1 MSQYFAW
8 CPFGTGGFSIL
19 CVVRT
24 ASLMKPAVSVL
35 AGLQFPE
42 KVVFHMGLDNSEAP
56 GESPGNG
63 SSDGTPPIQGLS
75 YPLQLASAVMFVAE
89 LDRSVAFY
97 REFLD
102 WDVTVHNESVALL
115 VSPDGYQL
123 YLRTRGRRAQHPVGT
138 IGVQY
143 LAWTARNVADLR
155 RCEQMLR
162 KYSTQVTCQTVDG
175 FTLIEGYGPDHVP
188 VMVTYPGPAQ
198 APRHEILQRIYGW

>member
-1 MSQYFAW
+1 
-8 CPFGTGGFSIL
+8 
-19 CVVRT
+19 
-24 ASLMKPAVSVL
+24 
-35 AGLQFPE
+35 
-42 KVVFHMGLDNSEAP
+42 MGSENSEEPGAP
-56 GESPGNG
+56 QGNG
-63 SSDGTPPIQGLS
+63 SGDGTPSDHGLS
-75 YPLQLASAVMFVAE
+75 HPLQLASAVMFVAE

-123 YLRTRGRRAQHPVGT
+123 YLRTRGRRAQHPVGN

-143 LAWTARNVADLR
+143 LVWTARDEADLE
-155 RCEQMLR
+155 RCEQVLR
-162 KYSTQVTCQTVDG
+162 KYSTQVTRQTVDG
-175 FTLIEGYGPDHVP
+175 FSLVEGHGPDHVP